1 MEFKNSNLIAR
12 LSDGNMLS
20 QDAWDFVDACMDD
33 FCVDEWTEGKE
44 TGIVYEIRAMMHG
57 HHNGRP
63 VEIVQI
69 YEADIDGMAAIIE
82 HLALTQ
88 KLLMEHNG
96 FGIDYIEEENR
107 K

>member
-33 FCVDEWTEGKE
+33 FCVDEWTDA
-44 TGIVYEIRAMMHG
+44 TGIGYEIRAMMHG
-57 HHNGRP
+57 YHNGRP
-63 VEIVQI
+63 VDIVQI
-69 YEADIDGMAAIIE
+69 YDADIDGMAALIE
-82 HLALTQ
+82 HLALTHM
-88 KLLMEHNG
+88 LLIQH
-96 FGIDYIEEENR
+96 IDNYIEEENR